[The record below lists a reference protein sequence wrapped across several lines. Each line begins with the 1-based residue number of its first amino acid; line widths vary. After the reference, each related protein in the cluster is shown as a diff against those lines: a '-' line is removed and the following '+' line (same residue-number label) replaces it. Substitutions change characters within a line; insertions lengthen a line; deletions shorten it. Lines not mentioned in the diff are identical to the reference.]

1 MGVHAPRIEELAAR
15 KLRAQEPELA
25 TEWDETQVARRHH
38 EARMRMREKETK
50 KLSQGGGLSLNLSQ
64 P

>member
-15 KLRAQEPELA
+15 KLRAQEPELS

-50 KLSQGGGLSLNLSQ
+50 KLSQGGLSLNLSQ